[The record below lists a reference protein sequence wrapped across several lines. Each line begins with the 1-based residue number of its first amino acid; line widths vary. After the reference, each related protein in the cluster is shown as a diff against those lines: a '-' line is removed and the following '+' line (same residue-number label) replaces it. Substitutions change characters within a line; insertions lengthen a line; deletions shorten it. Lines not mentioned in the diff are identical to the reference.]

1 MIFLQQKHYFK
12 EHFMKKR
19 FLLSLSLAASLL
31 CAEDNGFF
39 VSAGYQI
46 GEAVQMVKNTGELKN
61 LNDKYEQLN
70 QYLNQVASLR
80 QSIKNANNYEL
91 VKQSISNLIS
101 FANNNS
107 QNKDLSPIYSS
118 TQAVLT
124 SILAF
129 WTLYAGNALT
139 FNVEGL
145 TTSTSQNGQGFSN
158 VPLTAKCSQPDSKN
172 CMPIATYQKMKN
184 LAESL
189 QKAQGTLCALNENGC
204 NTANQDQGATI
215 SSALNTAKELM
226 DLISATNTNMDWSK
240 IKINGLLVPSEVRG
254 DKNGSTTKYEGK
266 ITSNNPVTSYALFQN
281 IYKML
286 PYLQESLK
294 LSEQN
299 KSKSDGLQGQ
309 VTGDNTNPN
318 YDKEIYN
325 FAQNQQTILS
335 NAKSIFNL
343 FNSIPKDQFEYLQVG
358 YLKIPPLGTTP
369 TKPYRK
375 NVNLNAEI
383 DSIQRNVSYYGN
395 RIDSALSVA
404 KDVYNLKSNQ
414 AQIVA
419 AYNGAKNL
427 SQEISQLP
435 HNQVNTKDIVTLPY
449 DKNAPA
455 AGQYNYQINQEQASN
470 LSQALAAMSNNPFK
484 KVGMI
489 SSQNNNGAL
498 NGLGVQVGYKQFFG
512 ESKRWGLRYYGFF
525 DYNHGYIKSSFF
537 NSSSD
542 IWTYGGGSDLLVNF
556 INDSVTRKNN
566 KLSVGLFGGIQLAG
580 TTWLNSQYVN
590 LTALNN
596 PYSAKVNTSNFQFL
610 FNLGLRTNLATAKK
624 EDSEHSAQHGIEL
637 GIKIPTI
644 NTNYYSFLGA
654 KLEYRR
660 LYSVYLNYV
669 FAY

>member
-1 MIFLQQKHYFK
+1 
-12 EHFMKKR
+12 MKKR

-39 VSAGYQI
+39 MSAGYQI

-80 QSIKNANNYEL
+80 QSIQNANNISL
-91 VKQSISNLIS
+91 VNSSLNDLKS
-101 FANNNS
+101 FTENNYNS
-107 QNKDLSPIYSS
+107 TTQSPIFNAV
-118 TQAVLT
+118 QAVIT
-124 SILAF
+124 SVLGF
-129 WTLYAGNALT
+129 WSLYAGNYLT
-139 FNVEGL
+139 FFVGNKDTKQPASV
-145 TTSTSQNGQGFSN
+145 QGNPPFE
-158 VPLTAKCSQPDSKN
+158 TITKN
-172 CMPIATYQKMKN
+172 CSGIENCAMNQTTYDKMKK
-184 LAESL
+184 LAEDL
-189 QKAQGTLCALNENGC
+189 QAAQQNSTTKANNLCALSGCATTNGQ
-204 NTANQDQGATI
+204 NPPNSTVSN
-215 SSALNTAKELM
+215 ALNLAQQLM
-226 DLISATNTNMDWSK
+226 DLIANTKTAMMW
-240 IKINGLLVPSEVRG
+240 
-254 DKNGSTTKYEGK
+254 KNIVIAGVSNAPGA
-266 ITSNNPVTSYALFQN
+266 ITSTNYPTHYAVFNNIKAMIPLLQQAVTLSQSNNTLSSKLQAQATGSQTNPEFAKDIYNLALNQKQVISYA
-281 IYKML
+281 K
-286 PYLQESLK
+286 
-294 LSEQN
+294 
-299 KSKSDGLQGQ
+299 D
-309 VTGDNTNPN
+309 
-318 YDKEIYN
+318 
-325 FAQNQQTILS
+325 
-335 NAKSIFNL
+335 IFNL
-343 FNSIPKDQFEYLQVG
+343 FNSIPADQYKYLEKA
-358 YLKIPPLGTTP
+358 YLKIPNAGQTP
-369 TKPYRK
+369 TNPYRQV
-375 NVNLNAEI
+375 VNLNKEVQT
-383 DSIQRNVSYYGN
+383 IQNNVSYYGN
-395 RIDSALSVA
+395 RLDSALSVA

-414 AQIVA
+414 KEIVA
-419 AYNGAKNL
+419 AYSGAKNL

-435 HNQVNTKDIVTLPY
+435 YNQVNTKDIVTLPY

-455 AGQYNYQINQEQASN
+455 AGQYNYQINPEQASN

>member
-1 MIFLQQKHYFK
+1 
-12 EHFMKKR
+12 MKKR
-19 FLLSLSLAASLL
+19 FLLSLSLASSLL
-31 CAEDNGFF
+31 HAEDNGFF

-70 QYLNQVASLR
+70 QYLNQVASLK
-80 QSIKNANNYEL
+80 QSIQNANNIEL
-91 VKQSISNLIS
+91 VNSSLNDLKS
-101 FANNNS
+101 FTENNYNS
-107 QNKDLSPIYSS
+107 TTQSPIFNAV
-118 TQAVLT
+118 QAVIT
-124 SILAF
+124 SVLGF
-129 WTLYAGNALT
+129 WSLYAGNYFT
-139 FNVEGL
+139 FFVGKD
-145 TTSTSQNGQGFSN
+145 QQKSN
-158 VPLTAKCSQPDSKN
+158 VQGNPPFQTVIENCSGIEN
-172 CMPIATYQKMKN
+172 CAMNQDTYDKMKE
-184 LAESL
+184 LAEKL
-189 QKAQGTLCALNENGC
+189 QAAQQNSTTKANNLCALSGC
-204 NTANQDQGATI
+204 TTTEGQNSPNSTVSN
-215 SSALNTAKELM
+215 ALNLAQQLM
-226 DLISATNTNMDWSK
+226 DLIANTKTAMMWKNIVISGVSNASGAINSTNYPTHYAVFNNIKAMIPILQQAVTLSQSNHSLSSSLQAQATGSQTNPQFAKDIYNLALNQK
-240 IKINGLLVPSEVRG
+240 QVI
-254 DKNGSTTKYEGK
+254 
-266 ITSNNPVTSYALFQN
+266 SYA
-281 IYKML
+281 K
-286 PYLQESLK
+286 
-294 LSEQN
+294 
-299 KSKSDGLQGQ
+299 D
-309 VTGDNTNPN
+309 
-318 YDKEIYN
+318 
-325 FAQNQQTILS
+325 
-335 NAKSIFNL
+335 IFNL
-343 FNSIPKDQFEYLQVG
+343 FNSIPADQFKYLEKA
-358 YLKIPPLGTTP
+358 YLKIPNAGQTP
-369 TKPYRK
+369 TNPYRQV
-375 NVNLNAEI
+375 VNLNQEVQTI
-383 DSIQRNVSYYGN
+383 KNNVSYYGN
-395 RIDSALSVA
+395 RLDSALSVA

-414 AQIVA
+414 KEIVT
-419 AYNGAKNL
+419 AYSNAKNL

-435 HNQVNTKDIVTLPY
+435 YNQVNTKDIVTLPY

-542 IWTYGGGSDLLVNF
+542 IWTYGGGSDLLVNI
-556 INDSVTRKNN
+556 INDSITRKNN

-596 PYSAKVNTSNFQFL
+596 PYSAKVNTTNFQFL
-610 FNLGLRTNLATAKK
+610 FNLGLRMNLATAKK

>member
-1 MIFLQQKHYFK
+1 
-12 EHFMKKR
+12 MKKQ
-19 FLLSLSLAASLL
+19 FLLSLSLSLAVSSL
-31 CAEDNGFF
+31 HAEDNGFF

-46 GEAVQMVKNTGELKN
+46 GEAVQTLKNTGELKN

-70 QYLNQVASLR
+70 QYLNQVASLK
-80 QSIKNANNYEL
+80 QSIQNANNISL
-91 VKQSISNLIS
+91 VNSSLNDLKS
-101 FANNNS
+101 FTENNYNS
-107 QNKDLSPIYSS
+107 TTQSPIFNAV
-118 TQAVLT
+118 QAVIT
-124 SILAF
+124 SVLGF
-129 WTLYAGNALT
+129 WSLYAGNYLT
-139 FNVEGL
+139 FFVGNKDTRQAANVQGNPPFKTIVSNCSGIENCAMDQ
-145 TTSTSQNGQGFSN
+145 TT
-158 VPLTAKCSQPDSKN
+158 
-172 CMPIATYQKMKN
+172 YEKMKK
-184 LAESL
+184 LAEEL
-189 QKAQGTLCALNENGC
+189 QAAQQNSTTKANNLCALSGC
-204 NTANQDQGATI
+204 ATTQGQNP
-215 SSALNTAKELM
+215 SSTVSNALNLAQQLM
-226 DLISATNTNMDWSK
+226 DLIANTKTAMMW
-240 IKINGLLVPSEVRG
+240 
-254 DKNGSTTKYEGK
+254 KNIVISGVSNTSGA
-266 ITSNNPVTSYALFQN
+266 ITSTNYPTHYAVFNNIKAMIPILQQAVTLSQSNHTLSSN
-281 IYKML
+281 
-286 PYLQESLK
+286 LQA
-294 LSEQN
+294 QA
-299 KSKSDGLQGQ
+299 
-309 VTGDNTNPN
+309 TGSQTNPEFAK
-318 YDKEIYN
+318 DIYN
-325 FAQNQQTILS
+325 LAQNQKQVLS
-335 NAKSIFNL
+335 YAKDIFNL
-343 FNSIPKDQFEYLQVG
+343 FNSIPAEQYKYLEKA
-358 YLKIPPLGTTP
+358 YLKIPNLGQTP
-369 TKPYRK
+369 TNPYRQV
-375 NVNLNAEI
+375 VNLNKEVQT
-383 DSIQRNVSYYGN
+383 IQNNVSYYGN
-395 RIDSALSVA
+395 RLDSALSVA

-414 AQIVA
+414 TEIVA
-419 AYNGAKNL
+419 AYSGAKNL

-435 HNQVNTKDIVTLPY
+435 YNQVNTKDIVTLPY

-455 AGQYNYQINQEQASN
+455 AGQYNYQINPEQASN

-484 KVGMI
+484 KIGMI
-489 SSQNNNGAL
+489 ASQNNNGAL

-596 PYSAKVNTSNFQFL
+596 PYSAKVNASNFQFL

>member
-1 MIFLQQKHYFK
+1 
-12 EHFMKKR
+12 MKKTL
-19 FLLSLSLAASLL
+19 LLSLSLASSLL
-31 CAEDNGFF
+31 NAEDNGFF
-39 VSAGYQI
+39 VGAGYQI

-70 QYLNQVASLR
+70 QYLNQVASLK
-80 QSIKNANNYEL
+80 QSIQNANNISL
-91 VKQSISNLIS
+91 VNSSLNDLKS
-101 FANNNS
+101 FTENNYNS
-107 QNKDLSPIYSS
+107 TTQSPIFNAV
-118 TQAVLT
+118 QAVIT
-124 SILAF
+124 SVLGF
-129 WTLYAGNALT
+129 WSLYAGNYFT
-139 FNVEGL
+139 FFVGKDNK
-145 TTSTSQNGQGFSN
+145 QSN
-158 VPLTAKCSQPDSKN
+158 VQGNPPFGTIAKN
-172 CMPIATYQKMKN
+172 CPGIENCSMNQTIYEKMKK
-184 LAESL
+184 LAEEL
-189 QKAQGTLCALNENGC
+189 QAAQQNSTTKANNLCALSGC
-204 NTANQDQGATI
+204 ATTQGQTP
-215 SSALNTAKELM
+215 SSTVSNALNLAQQLMNLIAETKTAMMWKN
-226 DLISATNTNMDWSK
+226 IV
-240 IKINGLLVPSEVRG
+240 INGVSNASGAINSTGYPTQYAVFNNIKAMIPILQQAVTLSQNNHSIAG
-254 DKNGSTTKYEGK
+254 NLQAQATGS
-266 ITSNNPVTSYALFQN
+266 Q
-281 IYKML
+281 
-286 PYLQESLK
+286 
-294 LSEQN
+294 
-299 KSKSDGLQGQ
+299 
-309 VTGDNTNPN
+309 TNPN
-318 YDKEIYN
+318 FAKDIYN
-325 FAQNQQTILS
+325 LAQNQKQIIS
-335 NAKSIFNL
+335 YAQNIFNL
-343 FNSIPKDQFEYLQVG
+343 FNTIPADQYKYLEKA
-358 YLKIPPLGTTP
+358 YLKIPNLGQTP
-369 TKPYRK
+369 TNPYRQE
-375 NVNLNAEI
+375 VNLNQEI
-383 DSIQRNVSYYGN
+383 QTIKNNVSYYGN
-395 RIDSALSVA
+395 RVDAALSVA

-414 AQIVA
+414 TQIVA
-419 AYNGAKNL
+419 TYSNAKNL

-435 HNQVNTKDIVTLPY
+435 YNQVNTKDIVTLPY

-484 KVGMI
+484 NIGMI
-489 SSQNNNGAL
+489 ASQNNNGAL

-596 PYSAKVNTSNFQFL
+596 PYSAKVNASNFQFL

>member
-1 MIFLQQKHYFK
+1 
-12 EHFMKKR
+12 MKKR

-46 GEAVQMVKNTGELKN
+46 GEAMQTLKNTGELKN

-70 QYLNQVASLR
+70 SSLAQVAALR

-118 TQAVLT
+118 AQAVLT

-215 SSALNTAKELM
+215 SSVLNTAKELM

-254 DKNGSTTKYEGK
+254 DKNGSITKYEGK
-266 ITSNNPVTSYALFQN
+266 ITSNNSVTSYALFQN

-309 VTGDNTNPN
+309 VTGDNTNPDYN
-318 YDKEIYN
+318 KEIYN

-395 RIDSALSVA
+395 RLDSALSVA

-414 AQIVA
+414 TQIVA
-419 AYNGAKNL
+419 AYSNAKNL

-435 HNQVNTKDIVTLPY
+435 YNQVNTKDIVTLPY

-455 AGQYNYQINQEQASN
+455 AGQYNYQINQVQASN

-484 KVGMI
+484 NIGMI

-525 DYNHGYIKSSFF
+525 DYNHGYIKSSFSNSSF

>member
-1 MIFLQQKHYFK
+1 
-12 EHFMKKR
+12 MKKR
-19 FLLSLSLAASLL
+19 FLLSLPLAASLL
-31 CAEDNGFF
+31 LAEDNGFF

-70 QYLNQVASLR
+70 QYLNQVTSLR

-118 TQAVLT
+118 AQAVLT

-139 FNVEGL
+139 FNVEDL

-172 CMPIATYQKMKN
+172 CMPLATYQKMKN

-226 DLISATNTNMDWSK
+226 DLISATNTNMNWSK

-266 ITSNNPVTSYALFQN
+266 ITSNNSVTSYALFQN

-395 RIDSALSVA
+395 RLDSALSVA

-414 AQIVA
+414 TQIVA

-435 HNQVNTKDIVTLPY
+435 YNQVNTKDIVTLPY

-484 KVGMI
+484 NIGMI
-489 SSQNNNGAL
+489 ASQSNNGAL

>member
-1 MIFLQQKHYFK
+1 
-12 EHFMKKR
+12 MKKR
-19 FLLSLSLAASLL
+19 FLLSLSLSLACGITL
-31 CAEDNGFF
+31 HAEDNGFF

-70 QYLNQVASLR
+70 QYLNQVASLK
-80 QSIKNANNYEL
+80 QSIQNANNIEL
-91 VKQSISNLIS
+91 VNSSLNYLKS
-101 FANNNS
+101 FTENNYNS
-107 QNKDLSPIYSS
+107 TTQSPIFNAV
-118 TQAVLT
+118 QAVIT
-124 SILAF
+124 SVLGF
-129 WTLYAGNALT
+129 WSLYAGNYLT
-139 FNVEGL
+139 FFVGNGNNVAGNPPFKTIIE
-145 TTSTSQNGQGFSN
+145 N
-158 VPLTAKCSQPDSKN
+158 CSGIEN
-172 CMPIATYQKMKN
+172 CAMNQDTYDKMKK
-184 LAESL
+184 LAEEL
-189 QKAQGTLCALNENGC
+189 QAAQQNSTTKANNLCALSGC
-204 NTANQDQGATI
+204 ATTTGQNP
-215 SSALNTAKELM
+215 SSTVSNALNLAQQLM
-226 DLISATNTNMDWSK
+226 DLIANTKTAMMW
-240 IKINGLLVPSEVRG
+240 
-254 DKNGSTTKYEGK
+254 KNIVISGVSNASGA
-266 ITSNNPVTSYALFQN
+266 ITSTNYPTHYAVFNNIKAMIPILQQAVTLSQNNHTLSANLQAQATGSQTNPEFAKDIYNLALNQKQVISYA
-281 IYKML
+281 K
-286 PYLQESLK
+286 
-294 LSEQN
+294 
-299 KSKSDGLQGQ
+299 D
-309 VTGDNTNPN
+309 
-318 YDKEIYN
+318 
-325 FAQNQQTILS
+325 
-335 NAKSIFNL
+335 IFNL
-343 FNSIPKDQFEYLQVG
+343 FNSIPADQYKYLEKA
-358 YLKIPPLGTTP
+358 YLKIPNVGQTP
-369 TKPYRK
+369 TNPYRQE
-375 NVNLNAEI
+375 VNLNQEI
-383 DSIQRNVSYYGN
+383 QTIKNNVSYYGN
-395 RIDSALSVA
+395 RLDSALSVA

-414 AQIVA
+414 TEIVA
-419 AYNGAKNL
+419 AYSGAKNL
-427 SQEISQLP
+427 SEEISQLP
-435 HNQVNTKDIVTLPY
+435 YNQVNTKDIVTLLY

-484 KVGMI
+484 KIGMI

-610 FNLGLRTNLATAKK
+610 LNLGLRTNLATAKK

>member
-1 MIFLQQKHYFK
+1 
-12 EHFMKKR
+12 MKKR

-46 GEAVQMVKNTGELKN
+46 GEAVQMLKNTGELKN
-61 LNDKYEQLN
+61 LNEKYEQLN
-70 QYLNQVASLR
+70 QYLNQVASLK
-80 QSIKNANNYEL
+80 QSIQNANNYEL

-118 TQAVLT
+118 AQAVLT

-158 VPLTAKCSQPDSKN
+158 VPLTARCSQPDSKN
-172 CMPIATYQKMKN
+172 CMPMATYQKMKN

-286 PYLQESLK
+286 PYLQEALK

-325 FAQNQQTILS
+325 FAQNQHTILS

-395 RIDSALSVA
+395 RLDPALSVA

-435 HNQVNTKDIVTLPY
+435 YNQVNTKDIVTLPY

-484 KVGMI
+484 KIGMI
-489 SSQNNNGAL
+489 ASQNNNGAL

>member
-1 MIFLQQKHYFK
+1 
-12 EHFMKKR
+12 MKKR
-19 FLLSLSLAASLL
+19 FLLSLPLAASLL
-31 CAEDNGFF
+31 FAEDNGFF

-61 LNDKYEQLN
+61 LNEKYEQLN
-70 QYLNQVASLR
+70 SSLAQVAALR

-118 TQAVLT
+118 AQAVLT

-395 RIDSALSVA
+395 RLDSALSVA

-414 AQIVA
+414 KEIVT
-419 AYNGAKNL
+419 AYSNAKNL

-435 HNQVNTKDIVTLPY
+435 YNQVNTKDIVTLPY

-484 KVGMI
+484 KIGMI
-489 SSQNNNGAL
+489 SSQSNNGAL

-654 KLEYRR
+654 QLQYRR

>member
-1 MIFLQQKHYFK
+1 MH
-12 EHFMKKR
+12 
-19 FLLSLSLAASLL
+19 
-31 CAEDNGFF
+31 AEDNGFF

-61 LNDKYEQLN
+61 LNEKYEQLN

-80 QSIKNANNYEL
+80 QSIQNANNIEL
-91 VKQSISNLIS
+91 VNSSLNDLKS
-101 FANNNS
+101 FTNNNYNS
-107 QNKDLSPIYSS
+107 TTQSPIFNAV
-118 TQAVLT
+118 QAVIT
-124 SILAF
+124 SVLGF
-129 WTLYAGNALT
+129 WSLYAGNYLT
-139 FNVEGL
+139 FFVGNKDTKQSANVQGNPPFKTIVENCSGIEHCAMDQ
-145 TTSTSQNGQGFSN
+145 TTY
-158 VPLTAKCSQPDSKN
+158 D
-172 CMPIATYQKMKN
+172 KMKK
-184 LAESL
+184 LAENL
-189 QKAQGTLCALNENGC
+189 QAAQQNSATKGNNLCALSGC
-204 NTANQDQGATI
+204 AEGQP
-215 SSALNTAKELM
+215 SSTVSNALNLAQQLM
-226 DLISATNTNMDWSK
+226 DLIANTKTAMMW
-240 IKINGLLVPSEVRG
+240 
-254 DKNGSTTKYEGK
+254 KNIVIAGVSNVSGGG
-266 ITSNNPVTSYALFQN
+266 ITSTNYPTHYAVFNNIKAMIPILQQAVTLSQSNHSLASN
-281 IYKML
+281 
-286 PYLQESLK
+286 LQA
-294 LSEQN
+294 QA
-299 KSKSDGLQGQ
+299 
-309 VTGDNTNPN
+309 TGSQTNPEFAK
-318 YDKEIYN
+318 DIYN
-325 FAQNQQTILS
+325 LAQNQKQVIS
-335 NAKSIFNL
+335 YAQDIFNL
-343 FNSIPKDQFEYLQVG
+343 FNSIPAEQYKYLEKA
-358 YLKIPPLGTTP
+358 YLKIPNAGQTP
-369 TKPYRK
+369 TNPYRQV
-375 NVNLNAEI
+375 VNLNQEVQTI
-383 DSIQRNVSYYGN
+383 KNNVSYYGN

-414 AQIVA
+414 KEIVA
-419 AYNGAKNL
+419 AYSGAKNL
-427 SQEISQLP
+427 SQEISKLP
-435 HNQVNTKDIVTLPY
+435 YNQVNTKDIVTLSH
-449 DKNAPA
+449 DQNAPA
-455 AGQYNYQINQEQASN
+455 AGQYNYQINPEQQSN
-470 LSQALAAMSNNPFK
+470 LNQALAAMSNNPFK
-484 KVGMI
+484 NIGMI
-489 SSQNNNGAL
+489 SSQSNNGAL